1 MEVSAEK
8 SALRQKR
15 HTFDSNTNGL
25 LYLQLETEL
34 KQAILDGKYGV
45 GERIPTEQELC
56 QSFGM
61 SRITVRRAVQDLV
74 EEGLL
79 SKVQGRG
86 TFVAVPKHVLGSTE
100 SLGRGFGGT
109 DPDNHGTHRLILEK
123 SAEHA
128 DKELAGILGISTGD
142 DIFYI
147 RRLIVEEEYPMAID
161 NLFVAAALFP
171 DFFALLLD
179 DVSFYRLIDEHYQ
192 YEFGNESLTLDA
204 STARGDEGQLLQ
216 CPTGSPL
223 FILRKS
229 MARADGRIL
238 HYSKSI
244 IRADRVSY
252 HFDVNRDGRI
262 VNRGKDF
269 ALTADDG
276 ERQRFKR

>member
-1 MEVSAEK
+1 MPAER

-86 TFVAVPKHVLGSTE
+86 TFVAVPKHVLGSSE
-100 SLGRGFGGT
+100 SLVRGFGGT
-109 DPDNHGTHRLILEK
+109 GPGDHGTHRAILEK
-123 SAEHA
+123 SIEHA
-128 DKELAGILGISTGD
+128 NKELAGILGISVGD
-142 DIFYI
+142 DVFYI

-171 DFFALLLD
+171 DLFALLLD
-179 DVSFYRLIDEHYQ
+179 DVSFYRLIDEHYR

-229 MARADGRIL
+229 MACADGRIL

-262 VNRGKDF
+262 INRGKDF
-269 ALTADDG
+269 ALTVDDA
-276 ERQRFKR
+276 ERQDRKS

>member
-1 MEVSAEK
+1 MSADK

-109 DPDNHGTHRLILEK
+109 DPDDHGTHRLILEK

-147 RRLIVEEEYPMAID
+147 RRLIIEEDYPMAID
-161 NLFVAAALFP
+161 NLFVAAALFS
-171 DFFALLLD
+171 DLFALLLD

-269 ALTADDG
+269 ALTVDDG
-276 ERQRFKR
+276 ERQSFKR

>member
-1 MEVSAEK
+1 VEVSAEK

-109 DPDNHGTHRLILEK
+109 DPDDHGTHRLIIEK

-147 RRLIVEEEYPMAID
+147 RRLIIEEDYPMAID
-161 NLFVAAALFP
+161 NLFVAAAMFP
-171 DFFALLLD
+171 DLPDLLLD
-179 DVSFYRLIDEHYQ
+179 DISFYRLIDEHYQ
-192 YEFGNESLTLDA
+192 YEFGDESLTLDA

-229 MARADGRIL
+229 MARADGKIL

-262 VNRGKDF
+262 INRGKDF
-269 ALTADDG
+269 ALTVDDA
-276 ERQRFKR
+276 ERQDRKS

>member
-1 MEVSAEK
+1 MPAER

-86 TFVAVPKHVLGSTE
+86 TFVAVPKHVLGSSE

-109 DPDNHGTHRLILEK
+109 GPGDHGTHRAILEK
-123 SAEHA
+123 SIEHA
-128 DKELAGILGISTGD
+128 NKELAGILGISIGD

-171 DFFALLLD
+171 DLFALLLD

-269 ALTADDG
+269 ALTVDDE
-276 ERQRFKR
+276 ERQSFKR

>member
-109 DPDNHGTHRLILEK
+109 DPDDHGTHRLIIEK

-147 RRLIVEEEYPMAID
+147 RRLIIEEDYPMAID
-161 NLFVAAALFP
+161 NLFVAAAMFP
-171 DFFALLLD
+171 DLPDLLLD
-179 DVSFYRLIDEHYQ
+179 DISFYRLIDEHYQ
-192 YEFGNESLTLDA
+192 YEFGDESLTLDA

-229 MARADGRIL
+229 MARADGKIL

-262 VNRGKDF
+262 INRGKDF
-269 ALTADDG
+269 ALTVDDA
-276 ERQRFKR
+276 ERQDRKS

>member
-79 SKVQGRG
+79 NKVQGRG
-86 TFVAVPKHVLGSTE
+86 TFVAVPKHVLGSSE
-100 SLGRGFGGT
+100 SLGRGFGGNGPG
-109 DPDNHGTHRLILEK
+109 DHGTHRSILEK

-128 DKELAGILGISTGD
+128 DKELAGILGISAGD

-147 RRLIVEEEYPMAID
+147 RRLIIEEEYPMAID
-161 NLFVAAALFP
+161 NLFVAAAMFP
-171 DFFALLLD
+171 DLPDLLLD
-179 DVSFYRLIDEHYQ
+179 DISFYRLIDEHYQ
-192 YEFGNESLTLDA
+192 YEFGDESLTLDA

-229 MARADGRIL
+229 MARADGKVL

-262 VNRGKDF
+262 INRGKDF
-269 ALTADDG
+269 ALTVDDE
-276 ERQRFKR
+276 ERQSFKH

>member
-1 MEVSAEK
+1 MPAER
-8 SALRQKR
+8 STLRKKR
-15 HTFDSNTNGL
+15 HAFDSNTNGL

-86 TFVAVPKHVLGSTE
+86 TFVAVPKHVLGSSE
-100 SLGRGFGGT
+100 SSDRGFGRLEPG
-109 DPDNHGTHRLILEK
+109 DHGIHRVVLEK
-123 SAEHA
+123 STERA
-128 DKELAGILGISTGD
+128 DKDLAAILGIQQGEEV
-142 DIFYI
+142 FFI
-147 RRLIVEEEYPMAID
+147 RRLIIEEDYPMAID
-161 NLFVAAALFP
+161 NLFVSSAMFP
-171 DFFALLLD
+171 DLPDFLLD
-179 DVSFYRLIDEHYQ
+179 DVSFYRLIDEHYR
-192 YEFGNESLTLDA
+192 YEFGDESLTLDA

-216 CPTGSPL
+216 YPTGSPL

-229 MARADGRIL
+229 MACADGRIL

-262 VNRGKDF
+262 INRGKDF
-269 ALTADDG
+269 ALTVDDA
-276 ERQRFKR
+276 ERQSFKR

>member
-1 MEVSAEK
+1 MSADK

-61 SRITVRRAVQDLV
+61 SRITVRRAVQDLA

-109 DPDNHGTHRLILEK
+109 DSDDHGTHRLILEK

-147 RRLIVEEEYPMAID
+147 RRLIIEEDYPMAID
-161 NLFVAAALFP
+161 NLFVAAAMFP
-171 DFFALLLD
+171 DLPDLLLD
-179 DVSFYRLIDEHYQ
+179 DISFYRLIDEHYQ
-192 YEFGNESLTLDA
+192 YEFGDESLTLDA

-229 MARADGRIL
+229 MARADGKIL

-262 VNRGKDF
+262 INLGKDF
-269 ALTADDG
+269 ALTVDDA
-276 ERQRFKR
+276 ERQDRKS